1 MNGCRC
7 FSGGMEIDMKKIIL
21 IIDGQGGRLGALLTE
36 RVKTALPGFSIT
48 AVGTNSIATAAMLRA
63 GADHGATGEY
73 PVICAAQHASYIAG
87 PVGIAIPASLTGEVT
102 PAMAEAVGRSRA
114 EKVLIPGDRCAIHVA
129 GTARMT
135 LGEYADLAV
144 AKILELDANENS

>member
-1 MNGCRC
+1 
-7 FSGGMEIDMKKIIL
+7 MKKVIL
-21 IIDGQGGRLGALLTE
+21 IIDGQGGRLGVLLTE
-36 RVKTALPGFSIT
+36 RIKAALPAFSIT

-73 PVICAAQHASYIAG
+73 PVVCAAERAAYIVG

-102 PAMAEAVGRSRA
+102 PVMAEAVGRSRA
-114 EKVLIPGDRCAIHVA
+114 EKILIPGDKCAIHVA
-129 GTARMT
+129 GTSKQT

-144 AKILELDANENS
+144 KKILELEENGNA